1 MPTNLTGSKAK
12 DTFGQLLHVDGG
24 VGAAEGIVYS
34 GLGVASALSVGTDSV
49 SVGNIRL
56 QGNNIT
62 PISGSVQFSNLTV
75 TGGTITGITDLA
87 IADGGTGSSTA
98 AGARTNLGLGTVAT
112 QNANNV
118 AITGGSISGVTFTGS
133 FSGLTLVSS
142 LTLACDTLTT
152 VATNG
157 DLTVD
162 PNGTGQIKFAAAAG
176 YKIGTG
182 AAVTQLTSK
191 VTAVTIDAI
200 CGQITTS
207 NSSISNGQ
215 ILSFT
220 VNNNTVVATDVVIA
234 NIASGATADVYDLTV
249 TAVASGSFRLQ
260 IHNKTN
266 SSYTDALVINFAVIK
281 AVAS

>member
-1 MPTNLTGSKAK
+1 MTTNLTGSKINESY
-12 DTFGQLLHVDGG
+12 GQLLHVDGG
-24 VGAAEGIVYS
+24 VDAAERIVYS
-34 GLGVASALSVGTDSV
+34 GLGTASALSISTDSI
-49 SVGNIRL
+49 SVGNVRI

-62 PISGSVQFSNLTV
+62 PITGSVQFSNV
-75 TGGTITGITDLA
+75 SITGGSITNITDLA
-87 IADGGTGSSTA
+87 VSDGGTGASTA
-98 AGARTNLGLGTVAT
+98 EGARTNLGLGTLST
-112 QNANNV
+112 QNADNISV
-118 AITGGSISGVTFTGS
+118 TGGSISGVTFSGS

-142 LTLACDTLTT
+142 ATLACNTLTT

-176 YKIGTG
+176 YKTGTG

-191 VTAVTIDAI
+191 TTSVTINAV
-200 CGQITTS
+200 CGQITTH
-207 NSSISNGQ
+207 NSTISNGQ

-220 VNNNTVVATDVVIA
+220 VDNNTVASTDVVIA
-234 NIASGATADVYDLTV
+234 NLAGGATADVYDLTV
-249 TAVASGSFRLQ
+249 TAVSSGSFRLQ

-266 SSYTDALVINFAVIK
+266 SSYGDTLVINFAVIK

>member
-1 MPTNLTGSKAK
+1 MASNLTGSKINASYN
-12 DTFGQLLHVDGG
+12 QLLHVDGG
-24 VGAAEGIVYS
+24 VDAAERVVYS
-34 GLGVASALSVGTDSV
+34 GTGTASALKVGTDSV

-62 PISGSVQFSNLTV
+62 PITGSVQFSNLTV
-75 TGGTITGITDLA
+75 TGGSIAGITDLA
-87 IADGGTGSSTA
+87 VADGGTGASTA
-98 AGARTNLGLGTVAT
+98 AGARTNLGLGTIAT
-112 QNANNV
+112 QDSNNI
-118 AITGGSISGVTFTGS
+118 AITGGSISGVTFSGS
-133 FSGLTLVSS
+133 FTGLTLVSS
-142 LTLACDTLTT
+142 TSLACDTLTSVT
-152 VATNG
+152 TNG

-176 YKIGTG
+176 YKTGTG
-182 AAVTQLTSK
+182 SAVTQLTSK
-191 VTAVTIDAI
+191 ITAVTIDAI

-220 VNNNTVVATDVVIA
+220 VNNNTVAATDVVIA

-249 TAVASGSFRLQ
+249 TAVASGSFRIQ

-266 SSYTDALVINFAVIK
+266 SSYTDTLVINFAVIK